1 MPGIP
6 RHRQF
11 TPPGNAV
18 RGFSELFKVLP
29 LGGQFGQTESE
40 TRKALEYQQNYG
52 CLSPERTNMKENNE
66 AVRVGVYLNQHL
78 IDRCDAT
85 AQMLDISRSELIRDA
100 LEYYIA
106 VLSAKESSKVITPEL
121 ESVIRSRISL
131 TEDRINRI
139 IFKLGVEVAMMN
151 NILAATHRIDG
162 YMLDGLR
169 QECTR
174 AVASIGGRYK
184 LEDAVK
190 LYREE

>member
-1 MPGIP
+1 
-6 RHRQF
+6 
-11 TPPGNAV
+11 
-18 RGFSELFKVLP
+18 
-29 LGGQFGQTESE
+29 
-40 TRKALEYQQNYG
+40 
-52 CLSPERTNMKENNE
+52 MKENNE

-85 AQMLDISRSELIRDA
+85 AQMLDISRSELIRAA

-151 NILAATHRIDG
+151 NIMAAKYNINSDTMHD
-162 YMLDGLR
+162 LR
-169 QECTR
+169 QMCIKD
-174 AVASIGGRYK
+174 VASIGGKYN
-184 LEDAVK
+184 LEDAIQFQ
-190 LYREE
+190 RGDQ

>member
-1 MPGIP
+1 MQNVLENQGII
-6 RHRQF
+6 
-11 TPPGNAV
+11 
-18 RGFSELFKVLP
+18 RG
-29 LGGQFGQTESE
+29 Q
-40 TRKALEYQQNYG
+40 
-52 CLSPERTNMKENNE
+52 SPERANMKDNNE

-78 IDRCDAT
+78 IDRADAT
-85 AQMLDISRSELIRDA
+85 AQMQHISRSELIRDA

-162 YMLDGLR
+162 YMLDNLR
-169 QECTR
+169 QECIYE
-174 AVASIGGRYK
+174 VASIGGRYN
-184 LEDAVK
+184 LEDVIR
-190 LYREE
+190 YHGGNQ

>member
-1 MPGIP
+1 
-6 RHRQF
+6 
-11 TPPGNAV
+11 
-18 RGFSELFKVLP
+18 
-29 LGGQFGQTESE
+29 
-40 TRKALEYQQNYG
+40 
-52 CLSPERTNMKENNE
+52 MKENNE

-151 NILAATHRIDG
+151 NLMAAKYNINNEI
-162 YMLDGLR
+162 MQNLR
-169 QECTR
+169 KMCINE
-174 AVASIGGRYK
+174 VSSIGGKYC
-184 LEDAVK
+184 LEDAIDFQ
-190 LYREE
+190 RSDQ

>member
-1 MPGIP
+1 
-6 RHRQF
+6 
-11 TPPGNAV
+11 
-18 RGFSELFKVLP
+18 
-29 LGGQFGQTESE
+29 
-40 TRKALEYQQNYG
+40 
-52 CLSPERTNMKENNE
+52 MKENNE

-151 NILAATHRIDG
+151 NILAATHRIDE

-169 QECTR
+169 KECTK